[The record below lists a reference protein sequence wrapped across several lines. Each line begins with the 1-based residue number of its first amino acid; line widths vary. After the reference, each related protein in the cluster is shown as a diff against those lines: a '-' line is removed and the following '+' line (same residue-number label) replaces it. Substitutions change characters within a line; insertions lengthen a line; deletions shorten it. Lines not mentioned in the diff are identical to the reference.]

1 MCLAGL
7 VPPTLID
14 AAGGNPRAIETGRP
28 DAHGDK
34 GFDGHSFL
42 NVLPAKAGKHREYV
56 YGAQT
61 TRVIIKGSACY
72 PVRSV
77 RSEQY
82 TYIRNLNNESVF
94 YNIEST
100 NPSGI
105 YTAWAESKGGKRTNK

>member
-1 MCLAGL
+1 
-7 VPPTLID
+7 
-14 AAGGNPRAIETGRP
+14 
-28 DAHGDK
+28 
-34 GFDGHSFL
+34 
-42 NVLPAKAGKHREYV
+42 V

-61 TRVIIKGSACY
+61 TRGIIRGSACY

-82 TYIRNLNNESVF
+82 KYIRNLNHESVF

-105 YTAWAESKGGKRTNK
+105 YAAWTESKGSNRTNK